1 MARQWERL
9 DRKANPRGKTT
20 PQVSIQKRGQ
30 LMLNAPAFNA
40 LGQPTAVEL
49 LFDREEQTIGMRQ
62 VDPEVPYAYPVK
74 KHKQAA
80 SYMVAFA
87 TFAHYFGVSLEET
100 RRYGATMEEDTLVID
115 LREASARS
123 ARGAIPSRS
132 KAEETRPQPQFLA
145 LADTGD

>member
-62 VDPEVPYAYPVK
+62 VDPE
-74 KHKQAA
+74 
-80 SYMVAFA
+80 
-87 TFAHYFGVSLEET
+87 ET
-100 RRYGATMEEDTLVID
+100 RTKRE
-115 LREASARS
+115 LRGLRNSA
-123 ARGAIPSRS
+123 I
-132 KAEETRPQPQFLA
+132 L
-145 LADTGD
+145 